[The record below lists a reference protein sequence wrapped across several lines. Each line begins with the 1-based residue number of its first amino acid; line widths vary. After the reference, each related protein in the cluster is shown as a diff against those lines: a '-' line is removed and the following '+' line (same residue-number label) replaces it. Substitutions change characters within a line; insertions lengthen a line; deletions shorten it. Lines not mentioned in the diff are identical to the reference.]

1 LRRFWT
7 RSEPHKL
14 KRPHRE
20 FSGEMPRDFNLLATT
35 TRGSEADACVEL
47 KYILVELGDEEA
59 VAEETSIKGVITA
72 KTSMNPFEAI
82 RKLREFLRE
91 KPWEFRYLIRVIPI
105 ERVVRTDL
113 GEIERA
119 AAELAHKIGENESF
133 RVTLEKRFTELHTM
147 DIIRSAAARIDRKVD
162 LENPDKILL
171 VEVVGG
177 FTGLSVIEPQDILNV
192 SKEKPG

>member
-1 LRRFWT
+1 
-7 RSEPHKL
+7 
-14 KRPHRE
+14 
-20 FSGEMPRDFNLLATT
+20 MPRDFNLLATT